1 MIAKLKSKGGGLLA
15 LPLLML
21 LAPTPAL
28 AQGFLDT
35 MLGSM
40 LAQTDGWMQ
49 RGVEVAL
56 MIFLSLAVIEF
67 AWHGIQLVLKK
78 GELSDLFGGVV
89 LKVTALGFFYTLIV
103 FSPQWIPLISQTFET
118 AGQRISGLP
127 PNQLTPSGLI
137 DQGIQISSR
146 VFATQIGESS
156 LLEIA
161 RSLLNS
167 ILIGFAALGVLIAF
181 MVIAIQL
188 FVVKV
193 EMFLVMAGGV
203 VMLAMSGSRW
213 SMSFAE
219 KYIGY
224 AVSVGGKL
232 IVISILAGFG
242 TTFGQSIISDI
253 AADNGNLPVA
263 QMFSIIGTSGIF
275 AVMSYMVP
283 SIAGS
288 FLSGAASM
296 SLANTAAAGGS
307 MAGAGASMA
316 GRAAGLAA
324 GAAGS
329 ALGAIAKLAAPAAAA
344 GSIAGM
350 AAGAAKGGSAAGSI
364 GGAAKSAFAGGK
376 DGGSV
381 GGNNRPAPSGGGAG
395 GEGASAGGSAPSMGQ
410 SAESGGGGASSGDAE
425 ASASDTGSSASAPS
439 LAGGAGDSGASA
451 AADTATPVSTSSGGP
466 AGGSAATD
474 TATPVSGGPAT
485 GGTAFP
491 AASGTASAAPAKP
504 AAAQKG
510 AAGGAAKASPAKPS
524 QAAAKSAAPAASP
537 AVDSSANPATGA
549 QTSKVG
555 AGPIAGLAAPPG
567 MRFTT
572 VDPDA
577 GSRSAMQSQSQSAGG
592 GGDSYSSGG
601 YSGGGSNS
609 PMDYRDQERAAEK
622 DFRARAS
629 SNPFS
634 RAMLKASDKLKGAG
648 EDASAFAR
656 RQRRP
661 MASDGQTGG
670 SPSIRLGMSGD

>member
-242 TTFGQSIISDI
+242 VTFGQSIMSDI
-253 AADNGNLPVA
+253 IADNGNLPVA

-275 AVMSYMVP
+275 AVTSYMIP

-307 MAGAGASMA
+307 LGSMA
-316 GRAAGLAA
+316 GSGIGRMAGVAA

-329 ALGAIAKLAAPAAAA
+329 ALGAVAKLAAPAAAA
-344 GSIAGM
+344 GSIAGL
-350 AAGAAKGGSAAGSI
+350 AGGSSSGSAAGSI
-364 GGAAKSAFAGGK
+364 GGAAAGAAGGQSAFAG
-376 DGGSV
+376 
-381 GGNNRPAPSGGGAG
+381 AASGGG
-395 GEGASAGGSAPSMGQ
+395 SSP
-410 SAESGGGGASSGDAE
+410 GGGASSASRSSSAAASSKD
-425 ASASDTGSSASAPS
+425 SASKDSASKGSASKGSASTGSGGATS
-439 LAGGAGDSGASA
+439 AGGAKPGPGAPSGS
-451 AADTATPVSTSSGGP
+451 
-466 AGGSAATD
+466 GSAGQKAGFANPTQ
-474 TATPVSGGPAT
+474 AGSGESQPSNQQ
-485 GGTAFP
+485 AFP
-491 AASGTASAAPAKP
+491 A
-504 AAAQKG
+504 
-510 AAGGAAKASPAKPS
+510 S
-524 QAAAKSAAPAASP
+524 Q
-537 AVDSSANPATGA
+537 
-549 QTSKVG
+549 
-555 AGPIAGLAAPPG
+555 L
-567 MRFTT
+567 
-572 VDPDA
+572 
-577 GSRSAMQSQSQSAGG
+577 QS
-592 GGDSYSSGG
+592 
-601 YSGGGSNS
+601 GGSNG

-622 DFRARAS
+622 DYRARAS
-629 SNPFS
+629 SNPFA
-634 RAMLKASDKLKGAG
+634 RAMLKASDKLKGAS

>member
-35 MLGSM
+35 MLGTM

-56 MIFLSLAVIEF
+56 LIFLSLAVIEF

-103 FSPQWIPLISQTFET
+103 FAPQWMPLISQTFEA

-137 DQGIQISSR
+137 DQGIQVSTRIFEAPLERFSLME
-146 VFATQIGESS
+146 IGRSFLTS
-156 LLEIA
+156 LLA
-161 RSLLNS
+161 GVTG
-167 ILIGFAALGVLIAF
+167 ILVFVAF

-188 FVVKV
+188 LVVKV
-193 EMFLVMAGGV
+193 EMLMVISGGV

-224 AVSVGGKL
+224 AVSVGAKL
-232 IVISILAGFG
+232 IIISILAGFG
-242 TTFGQSIISDI
+242 VTFGQSIVSDLG
-253 AADNGNLPVA
+253 GNNDVLRTPQLFA
-263 QMFSIIGTSGIF
+263 LMGTGGIF

-364 GGAAKSAFAGGK
+364 GGAAKSAFNGGK

-439 LAGGAGDSGASA
+439 LAGGAGDSSSSGAPA

-474 TATPVSGGPAT
+474 TATPGSGGPAT

-491 AASGTASAAPAKP
+491 AASGTAAKP

-567 MRFTT
+567 MRFTN

-577 GSRSAMQSQSQSAGG
+577 GSRSAMQSQSAG

-601 YSGGGSNS
+601 YSSGGSNS
-609 PMDYRDQERAAEK
+609 PMDYRDHDRAAEK
-622 DFRARAS
+622 DYRARAS